1 MSLFNTFDPNS
12 EELIKVNMQ
21 RSFHEVDDFPEIV
34 IGAFKEET
42 VRVLAQVASA
52 EVICSLRGGRTIP
65 VYRVHWQGRD
75 VGLFHSLMGGA
86 GTVCLMESLIARGA
100 KAFLY
105 YGNCGVLNKE
115 IAAGHLI
122 LPTAAYRDEGTS
134 YHYLPVS
141 DYVEI
146 PTHARLS
153 QIMDVLHLPSVSGK
167 VWTTDAF
174 YRETRSNMEQRKAD
188 GCIAVD
194 MECASVMAAG
204 QFRGV
209 PVYQFFYADDCLD
222 GDHWDPRTLGA
233 RPSSSHEKYL
243 RVALEIAARIS

>member
-1 MSLFNTFDPNS
+1 MSVFDTFDPHS
-12 EELIKVNMQ
+12 EELIKVNHQ
-21 RSFHEVDDFPEIV
+21 KSFQEIEDFPEVV

-42 VRVLAQVASA
+42 FQLLEEVVHADQICVLRA
-52 EVICSLRGGRTIP
+52 GRAIP
-65 VYRVHWQGRD
+65 VYRVHWQGRTI
-75 VGLFHSLMGGA
+75 GLFHSLLGGA
-86 GTVCLMESLIARGA
+86 GTVCLMEQILARGA
-100 KAFLY
+100 KRILL

-115 IAAGHLI
+115 ITAGHLI

-146 PTHARLS
+146 PTHKYVAE
-153 QIMDVLHLPSVSGK
+153 IMDKLHLPYVTGR

-174 YRETRSNMEQRKAD
+174 YRETRNNMEKRKAD

-194 MECASVMAAG
+194 MECASAMAVG

-222 GDHWDPRTLGA
+222 GEKWDPRTLGV
-233 RPSSSHEKYL
+233 RPTSSHEKYL
-243 RVALEIAARIS
+243 RIALEIAARI

>member
-1 MSLFNTFDPNS
+1 MSLFDTFDPYS

-21 RSFHEVDDFPEIV
+21 RSFNGVEDFPEMV

-42 VRVLAQVASA
+42 FRALAQIASA
-52 EVICSLRGGRTIP
+52 EVICSLRGGRAIP

-141 DYVEI
+141 DYVEV
-146 PTHARLS
+146 PTHKQLA
-153 QIMDVLHLPSVSGK
+153 QTMDALHLPYVSGK

-174 YRETRSNMEQRKAD
+174 YRETRSNMEKRKAD

-204 QFRGV
+204 QFREV

-222 GDHWDPRTLGA
+222 GEKWDPRTLGA
-233 RPSSSHEKYL
+233 RPFSSHEKYL
-243 RVALEIAARIS
+243 RVALEIVVRL

>member
-1 MSLFNTFDPNS
+1 MSLFDTFDPYS

-21 RSFHEVDDFPEIV
+21 RSFNGVEDFPEIV

-42 VRVLAQVASA
+42 FRALAQIASV
-52 EVICSLRGGRTIP
+52 EVICSLRGGRAIP

-141 DYVEI
+141 DYVEV
-146 PTHARLS
+146 PTHKQLA
-153 QIMDVLHLPSVSGK
+153 QTMDALHLPYVSGK

-174 YRETRSNMEQRKAD
+174 YRETRSNMEKRKAD

-204 QFRGV
+204 QFREV

-222 GDHWDPRTLGA
+222 GEKWDPRTLGA
-233 RPSSSHEKYL
+233 RPFSSHEKYL
-243 RVALEIAARIS
+243 RVALEIVVRL